1 MKSEF
6 SPEDLRK
13 ALLDW
18 SAAARDALATGDF
31 DKARLAIAGLATFAH
46 EVATEP
52 APAWQPISTAPQDGT
67 EFLGYKRGNL
77 ATAYRVPRDDCE
89 MWVFGNESGAYEH
102 WPEVRPTHWMPKPP
116 APGA

>member
-18 SAAARDALATGDF
+18 SAAARDALGTGDF

-52 APAWQPISTAPQDGT
+52 APAPQPLDYRALIDAAYSRHGYEQGT
-67 EFLGYKRGNL
+67 YKCVAFKHGAEWARGIL
-77 ATAYRVPRDDCE
+77 SR
-89 MWVFGNESGAYEH
+89 
-102 WPEVRPTHWMPKPP
+102 
-116 APGA
+116 